1 MVLGKLLGR
10 DQLILVD
17 ARAIAEF
24 GKLEKT
30 KVLRNLVGAI
40 SLKGLGTLGRL
51 GLEGVLLFMYANF
64 IF

>member
-1 MVLGKLLGR
+1 MLGKQLGKN
-10 DQLILVD
+10 QLILVD

-51 GLEGVLLFMYANF
+51 GLEGILLFIYPNF